1 MTSIVLIDKSG
12 NVSDKKVKQYD
23 EADLYKK
30 AGFKKADGFSIQAT
44 WENVSIDDK
53 CYPKIVMYGKKN
65 GNAGKENQYE
75 FPPPVDTTLCFGTV
89 ILVHKDANDSAK
101 DLRAPE
107 WSSIYDYLYGGFE
120 DTRNQEDDDEEEE
133 EEEEE
138 METIDAS
145 QITKQGYMKD
155 DFIVDDGECEEEDDD
170 DDEEEEDF
178 EYESELSEDEYFD

>member
-1 MTSIVLIDKSG
+1 MTSIVLIDKAG

-23 EADLYKK
+23 ETELYKK
-30 AGFKKADGFSIQAT
+30 AGFKKADGFSIQTT
-44 WENVSIDDK
+44 WENVSIDNK
-53 CYPKIVMYGKKN
+53 CYSKIVMYGKTS

-101 DLRAPE
+101 DLRASE

-133 EEEEE
+133 E
-138 METIDAS
+138 MEAIDPS
-145 QITKQGYMKD
+145 QVTKQGYLKD

-170 DDEEEEDF
+170 EDEEEDF

>member
-1 MTSIVLIDKSG
+1 MTSIVLIDKAG

-23 EADLYKK
+23 ETELYKK
-30 AGFKKADGFSIQAT
+30 AGFKKADGFSIQTT

-53 CYPKIVMYGKKN
+53 CYSKIVMYGKTS

-101 DLRAPE
+101 DLRASE

-120 DTRNQEDDDEEEE
+120 DTRNQEDDDDDDE

-138 METIDAS
+138 MEAIDAS
-145 QITKQGYMKD
+145 QVTKQGYLKD

-170 DDEEEEDF
+170 DEEEDF

>member
-1 MTSIVLIDKSG
+1 MTSIVLIDKAG

-23 EADLYKK
+23 ETELYKK
-30 AGFKKADGFSIQAT
+30 AGFKKADGFSIQTT

-53 CYPKIVMYGKKN
+53 CYSKIVMYGKIS

-101 DLRAPE
+101 DLRASE

-133 EEEEE
+133 E
-138 METIDAS
+138 MEAIDPS
-145 QITKQGYMKD
+145 QVTKQGYLKD
-155 DFIVDDGECEEEDDD
+155 DFIVDDGECEEEDD